1 MYKLRKIC
9 LEILI
14 QVNNA
19 INRVVWG
26 IPMLALLV
34 GGGIIFTMLTRGVQ
48 FRKFLYA
55 LQNTLGKVFT
65 RVEAG
70 EGEMTPFQAMST
82 ALAGT
87 VGTGNSAMAT
97 TAMNSQALGTVFT
110 NRGGSLIIAVGIVLF
125 AFSTVLGWA
134 LYGARACEFVFG
146 TRVLKLYQALFVIV
160 VFVGAVM
167 DLSLVWDIADTLNG
181 LMAIPNLIGVL
192 ALSPVVVKETKRH
205 FDGEKFV
212 PGSDWKE

>member
-1 MYKLRKIC
+1 MYIY
-9 LEILI
+9 
-14 QVNNA
+14 
-19 INRVVWG
+19 G
-26 IPMLALLV
+26 ISHQCISLLS
-34 GGGIIFTMLTRGVQ
+34 GISSKRM
-48 FRKFLYA
+48 
-55 LQNTLGKVFT
+55 FT
-65 RVEAG
+65 RPSLKKATVVFLKLSSSLSGMSVLCAFEASPDL
-70 EGEMTPFQAMST
+70 T
-82 ALAGT
+82 LDY
-87 VGTGNSAMAT
+87 GNSAMAT

-110 NRGGSLIIAVGIVLF
+110 NQGGSLIIAVGIVLF

-146 TRVLKLYQALFVIV
+146 TKVLKLYQAIFVIV

-192 ALSPVVVKETKRH
+192 ALSPIVVKETKRH
-205 FDGEKFV
+205 FDGQKFI